1 MEWSSGACDTR
12 NRRTAK
18 WPPTKPRETRDT
30 VMRRRGCV
38 ARNREEEEKKEKTR
52 PRWTKKSDSLF
63 GRRRFFLLF
72 FRECCDDYVLG
83 GEWSW
88 IILEQE
94 EGIVGENF
102 CCRDERKVWKKGLFW
117 FVDFFFGGGLRVS
130 SLSKAVHLFSAAFC
144 FSQSISPVWNGR
156 VTRIYDSNCFLLSL
170 LFLYKCSHSL

>member
-1 MEWSSGACDTR
+1 MIERHVRHAKS
-12 NRRTAK
+12 AK

-83 GEWSW
+83 GRSE
-88 IILEQE
+88 
-94 EGIVGENF
+94 VGLSSSKRRGLLARIFVVAMREKF
-102 CCRDERKVWKKGLFW
+102 GRKVCF
-117 FVDFFFGGGLRVS
+117 D
-130 SLSKAVHLFSAAFC
+130 SLTSFLGEDYGVALCRKRST
-144 FSQSISPVWNGR
+144 FSQPRS
-156 VTRIYDSNCFLLSL
+156 DSVFLNRYR
-170 LFLYKCSHSL
+170 LFETEG